1 VSVGAPDHRAAARA
15 VGTVPYAVLTVS
27 DSRTEATDDSGRLVR
42 ALFDDAGHALAD
54 YELVRN
60 VPRDIQAAVRRYL
73 QGSAA
78 CLVTTGGT
86 GAGRRDLTIET
97 VTPFVDKVLP
107 GFGEL
112 FRRLSYEEIGGAAML
127 SRALCGVSRGK
138 VICCLPG
145 SEAAVRLGL
154 SKILLPELPHLVWVA
169 SR

>member
-1 VSVGAPDHRAAARA
+1 VGAPDHRAAAKA
-15 VGTVPYAVLTVS
+15 VPTVAFTVLTVS
-27 DSRTEATDDSGRLVR
+27 DSRTSATDESGRLIR
-42 ALFDDAGHALAD
+42 ALCEGAGHTLSD

-60 VPRDIQAAVRRYL
+60 VPRAIQASVRRFL
-73 QGSAA
+73 QGKAL

-86 GAGRRDLTIET
+86 GVGRRDLTIET
-97 VTPFVDKVLP
+97 VTPFVEKVLP

-112 FRRLSYEEIGGAAML
+112 FRRLSYEEIGSAAML

-145 SEAAVRLGL
+145 SDAAVRLGL
-154 SKILLPELPHLVWVA
+154 SRLLLPELPHLIWVA